1 MPSRY
6 VAIRDALIAKG
17 MPEAK
22 AKRIAAAVYIKQG
35 KTQKA
40 RHQRAKILAADRK
53 KKHKR

>member
-40 RHQRAKILAADRK
+40 RHQRAKILSADRK
-53 KKHKR
+53 KKHKG